1 MNKREQIHICMPN
14 SDPKKR
20 FVLAKKGINN
30 LLAICLNPSTA
41 NEFEHDGTSR
51 NIEKIAE
58 VNGFDG
64 WALFNL
70 SPERTPKPELLNV
83 NDDELMCKNTEE
95 LAHFLNKNEFQIKDV
110 LLAWGNNVGI
120 GQFAY
125 LKKSALRMFQVFNDM
140 QLNYWC
146 IKLTNKKHP
155 FHPSLR
161 YINRYIGK
169 VEEIRLIPFEVEKYL
184 TLLNE

>member
-1 MNKREQIHICMPN
+1 MNKRKPIHICVPD
-14 SDPKKR
+14 SDPEKR
-20 FVLAKKGINN
+20 FILAKKGINN

-51 NIEKIAE
+51 NIEKIAKI
-58 VNGFDG
+58 NGFDG
-64 WALFNL
+64 WVLFNL
-70 SPERTPKPELLNV
+70 SPERTPKPELLKVKENKLLDR
-83 NDDELMCKNTEE
+83 NIQELTN
-95 LAHFLNKNEFQIKDV
+95 LLDKNEFQIKDV

-161 YINRYIGK
+161 SINRYIGK